1 MEKER
6 KVEEIILTPVQR
18 GISSTTFTGRPQGM
32 QLRGT
37 LNLDAVDVD
46 GIKYIVSVPEGTTS
60 LNPSFY
66 LGLFF
71 PSYKKLKGV
80 EGFKTKYEV
89 VFNEQD
95 TILKSLLETLLKDC
109 EREAQNEYT
118 GKTGLDS
125 IF

>member
-1 MEKER
+1 MEKEC
-6 KVEEIILTPVQR
+6 KVEEIILTPIQR

-37 LNLDAVDVD
+37 LNLDTLDLD
-46 GIKYIVSVPEGTTS
+46 NNKYIVRVPEGTTS
-60 LNPSFY
+60 FNPSFY

-71 PSYKKLKGV
+71 PSYKKLKGI
-80 EGFKTKYEV
+80 EGFKAKYEII
-89 VFNEQD
+89 FNEED
-95 TILKSLLETLLKDC
+95 IILKTLLEILLKDC
-109 EREAQNEYT
+109 EREAQNEYY